1 MRCFSRCNGGV
12 ADLRG
17 RGGPVGEHC
26 NRRHCA
32 ILMYKTGDCNYNAA
46 EAPDKQGWP
55 CAALLGVM
63 VGKPSC
69 AGGVDRW
76 GSIATGGTV
85 RFSCSRL
92 SLVEMLLLRPLPSRG
107 GHALLF

>member
-1 MRCFSRCNGGV
+1 MRCFPRCYGGV

-17 RGGPVGEHC
+17 RGEPVGEHC

-32 ILMYKTGDCNYNAA
+32 VLLFQTSSRRNGAVESPA
-46 EAPDKQGWP
+46 KQGWP
-55 CAALLGVM
+55 CAAFLGVM
-63 VGKPSC
+63 VGSPTC
-69 AGGVDRW
+69 AGGVNRW

-92 SLVEMLLLRPLPSRG
+92 AVVEMVLLSPLPNRG